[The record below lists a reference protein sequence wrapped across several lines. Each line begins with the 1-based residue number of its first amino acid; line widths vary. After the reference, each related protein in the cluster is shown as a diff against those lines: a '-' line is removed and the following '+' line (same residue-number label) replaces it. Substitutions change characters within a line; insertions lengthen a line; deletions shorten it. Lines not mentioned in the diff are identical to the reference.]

1 MPPFTEGGDYEFE
14 RCELVPPVGSTY
26 LMHLFKH
33 PHEYDGETVTYSRI
47 PKRRSQIKEFG
58 PGWGIHLV
66 EGYVAERVYLALII
80 LSTLGSVVF
89 VTVWVVQGG
98 DIQSAFSVAS
108 FIMAPVTLVF
118 MYIQSRAA

>member
-1 MPPFTEGGDYEFE
+1 MPPIIEGGDYEFE
-14 RCELVPPVGSTY
+14 RYELVPPVGSTY

-33 PHEYDGETVTYSRI
+33 PHEYDGENVTYSRI

-58 PGWGIHLV
+58 PAWGIHLV

-89 VTVWVVQGG
+89 VIVWVLKAG
-98 DIQSAFSVAS
+98 DIQTAFSVAS
-108 FIMAPVTLVF
+108 FAMAFVTLVF
-118 MYIQSRAA
+118 MYIQSRLA